1 MQISLFIVQAASD
14 PNLSTLSTT
23 DLQSL
28 TAFIQFTNLDSCT
41 SPSTMPDQVQY
52 TLRMQ
57 EYVIRFFYI
66 SFYYLFVIDMV
77 RIIIMLKMLKFHQ
90 MIIYGNVLLKIFVE
104 VIHEENEY
112 IF

>member
-1 MQISLFIVQAASD
+1 LFIVQVASD
-14 PNLSTLSTT
+14 PTLSTLSTK

-57 EYVIRFFYI
+57 EYVIRFFFNI
-66 SFYYLFVIDMV
+66 SFYYLFVIEMV